1 MAAGNPSSPQASSGN
16 APSALPP
23 RPNLSQLKHQA
34 KDLLKSHRAGDAR
47 GCAVLRRL
55 PKMVDASDADLLAA
69 DVTLNDAQF
78 ALARDYGFG
87 NWEAMKRHV
96 ESQSAKGG
104 LRKDGGTT
112 WIDGVPVL
120 RWGRRKD
127 CTFAG
132 GLESATSVSRRPFSY
147 VGFMAGSAL
156 AFRTRWHEGWCASC
170 TVGEMP
176 EESNAVRKTTGW
188 KVDWKVGKG
197 GADMERFTE
206 EIRQSLDAGM
216 PVLVYPPD
224 LNIAVAYG
232 YTDEGRVLLLRDYMH
247 GDKYRR
253 LPVRELGFLLGFLTD
268 RNDALPEREALAFI
282 LKQAILNWKRGIFH
296 EGPADYFYGVAAYR
310 RWADDLQRAAA
321 LSEEDRKKLFFLTW
335 LSFNTIVDARAAAE
349 TYLREKAKSLG
360 GEPAAL
366 LDRAATLYARQNA
379 FLTGILN
386 AKDAFLGPWTRK
398 KFEDWTEEVRQRE
411 RGSIEAM
418 STQEAE
424 AVGVLEKAL
433 SSMESAKQD
442 EGNPHE

>member
-1 MAAGNPSSPQASSGN
+1 MAARTPSSSQASSGN
-16 APSALPP
+16 APSSLPP
-23 RPNLSQLKHQA
+23 RPNLAQLKHQA

-47 GCAVLRRL
+47 GCAVLRRM
-55 PKMVDASDADLLAA
+55 PKLAGSSDADLLAA

-78 ALARDYGFG
+78 AIAREYGFE

-96 ESQSAKGG
+96 ESLSAAGG
-104 LRKDGGTT
+104 VRKDDGTT

-132 GLESATSVSRRPFSY
+132 GLESATAVTRRPFSY
-147 VGFMAGSAL
+147 VDFMAGSAL

-188 KVDWKVGKG
+188 RIGWKTGAG

-232 YTDEGRVLLLRDYMH
+232 YADEGRVLLLRDYMH
-247 GDKYRR
+247 GDKDRR
-253 LPVRELGFLLGFLTD
+253 LPGRELGFLLGFLVD

-282 LKQAILNWKRGIFH
+282 LKLAVLNWKRGIFH
-296 EGPADYFYGVAAYR
+296 EGPADYFYGVAAFR
-310 RWADDLQRAAA
+310 RWADDLQRAAS
-321 LSEEDRKKLFFLTW
+321 LSEEDRKKLFFLNW
-335 LSFNTIVDARAAAE
+335 LNFNTIVDARATAE
-349 TYLREKAKSLG
+349 TYLRGKAKSLG
-360 GEPAAL
+360 GEPSVL
-366 LDRAATLYARQNA
+366 LDRAATLYARENA
-379 FLTGILN
+379 FLSGVLN

-411 RGSIEAM
+411 RGCLDAMASQETEAI
-418 STQEAE
+418 S
-424 AVGVLEKAL
+424 VFEKAL
-433 SSMESAKQD
+433 AALTVHAEAL
-442 EGNPHE
+442 